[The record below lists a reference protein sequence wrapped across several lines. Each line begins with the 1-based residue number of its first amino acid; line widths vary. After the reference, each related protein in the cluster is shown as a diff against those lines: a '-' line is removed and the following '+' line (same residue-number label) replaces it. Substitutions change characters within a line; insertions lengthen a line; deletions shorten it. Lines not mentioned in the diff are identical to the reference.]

1 MAMTV
6 NQVRASIG
14 AFICAGLCAH
24 ASAQSYP
31 TAPVRVIIPFPPGQ
45 ATDVIGRLVSQRL
58 TDALG
63 RQFIIDNRPGAG
75 GIIGAEAVAKA
86 APDGYTLLV
95 SASGT
100 MVINPSLYRKL
111 SYDPL
116 KDYEPVSLLGLI
128 PLVVV
133 AHPSLPTRTIKDLVA
148 LARANPG
155 KLNYGSSGP
164 GTAQHLAMELLKHR
178 ATIDVAH
185 VPYKGSAPATT
196 DLIGGHIMLMFD
208 TIASSLS
215 LIKAGKV
222 NAIAVG
228 SARRSSLLPDVPTVA
243 ESGIKDFQAM
253 GWAGMLA
260 PARTPRAIVQ
270 RLNSEVV
277 RILADAETR
286 QRIVALGLE
295 PMSNSPE
302 EFAAFMKGEI
312 ARWSEAVKAAKVS
325 LD

>member
-1 MAMTV
+1 MSVNRTHAAIATV
-6 NQVRASIG
+6 V
-14 AFICAGLCAH
+14 CAGLCAH
-24 ASAQSYP
+24 TWAQSYP
-31 TAPVRVIIPFPPGQ
+31 SAPVRVIIPFPPGQ

-86 APDGYTLLV
+86 TPDGYTLLV

-133 AHPSLPTRTIKDLVA
+133 AHPSLPTKTIKDLVA

-178 ATIDVAH
+178 AGIDVAH

-228 SARRSSLLPDVPTVA
+228 SSTRSSLLPDVPTVA
-243 ESGIKDFQAM
+243 ESGIRDFQAM

-270 RLNSEVV
+270 RLNAEVV
-277 RILADAETR
+277 RVLADADTR

-302 EFAAFMKGEI
+302 EFSAFMKSEI